1 MKIVSTPYTLYNR
14 EVRDP
19 LIRELYNSKVKI
31 VFMTI
36 YRGNIENTLK
46 TALLDA
52 LSNGKKLFIFIE
64 ASVVG
69 SKKANEELTKLLK
82 ENGAFVMNHAIG
94 KKYRVHAKCFL
105 TVESQDI
112 HMISMADIDG
122 GKYIISTG
130 NWDSSNS
137 EDIHVLGDYKYESY
151 QSDNAIYR
159 SLLYSFLVLFPT
171 ISHFNEFDPA
181 ITYQLYATKKIHKNV
196 SADFRS
202 SLYKM
207 RPAKEISKE
216 IAWMIDHA
224 TRKVYIKCPL
234 ISDKNVINAIAN
246 AVERGVDVRILT
258 KEKPDR
264 IYKMPMVDSDIR
276 GLVQIRKDDDTGW
289 IHKHSRFIVA
299 DGHTAIFTCNLV
311 DSKRI
316 DSYLD
321 LGYNNP
327 KCIIGYDKHN
337 FPVALTFRN
346 YFWRRFKEAK
356 QEYWFMSNSKEWT
369 DIQK

>member
-14 EVRDP
+14 EIRDP
-19 LIRELYNSKVKI
+19 LIRELYNPKAKI

-36 YRGNIENTLK
+36 YRGNIESTLK

-52 LSNGKKLFIFIE
+52 LRNGKKLFIFIE
-64 ASVVG
+64 SSVVG
-69 SKKANEELTKLLK
+69 SKKANEELTRLLK
-82 ENGAFVMNHAIG
+82 ENGAFVMTHVIG
-94 KKYRVHAKCFL
+94 KKYRVHTKCFL
-105 TVESQDI
+105 TIEAEDDR
-112 HMISMADIDG
+112 MINTTDIDG
-122 GKYIISTG
+122 GTYIISTG

-137 EDIHVLGDYKYESY
+137 EDIHVLGDYKYGRYQES
-151 QSDNAIYR
+151 DTIYK
-159 SLLYSFLVLFPT
+159 SLLFSFMLLLPSMALYGLFNHT
-171 ISHFNEFDPA
+171 I
-181 ITYQLYATKKIHKNV
+181 IHELKV
-196 SADFRS
+196 TDDFVS

-207 RPAKEISKE
+207 RPAKDISKE
-216 IAWMIDHA
+216 IARMIDRA
-224 TRKVYIKCPL
+224 TKKVYIKCPL
-234 ISDKNVINAIAN
+234 ISDKNVITAIAN

-258 KEKPDR
+258 KERPAK

-289 IHKHSRFIVA
+289 IHKHSRFIVS

-337 FPVALTFRN
+337 FPVTLTFRN

>member
-1 MKIVSTPYTLYNR
+1 MNIVSTPYTLYNR

-19 LIRELYNSKVKI
+19 LIRELYNPKVKI

-46 TALLDA
+46 HALLDA
-52 LSNGKKLFIFIE
+52 LSSGKKLFIFIE
-64 ASVVG
+64 SSVVG
-69 SKKANEELTKLLK
+69 SKKANKELTELLK
-82 ENGAFVMNHAIG
+82 ENGAFVVNHVMG
-94 KKYRVHAKCFL
+94 NKYRVHAKCFL
-105 TVESQDI
+105 TIEAEDD
-112 HMISMADIDG
+112 HMIDMVDIDDG
-122 GKYIISTG
+122 TYIISTG

-137 EDIHVLGDYKYESY
+137 EDIHVLGDYKYGRYKES
-151 QSDNAIYR
+151 DTIYR
-159 SLLYSFLVLFPT
+159 SLLFSFMLLFP
-171 ISHFNEFDPA
+171 SMVLYGLFNPA
-181 ITYQLYATKKIHKNV
+181 IIHELKV
-196 SADFRS
+196 TDDFRS
-202 SLYKM
+202 GLYKM
-207 RPAKEISKE
+207 RPAKEINKE
-216 IAWMIDHA
+216 IAWLIDRA
-224 TRKVYIKCPL
+224 VKKVYIKCPL
-234 ISDKNVINAIAN
+234 ISDKTVLNSIAN

-258 KEKPDR
+258 KEKPDK
-264 IYKMPMVDSDIR
+264 IYKMPAMDSDIR

-337 FPVALTFRN
+337 FPMALTFRT

>member
-14 EVRDP
+14 EIRDP
-19 LIRELYNSKVKI
+19 LIRELYNPKVKI

-36 YRGNIENTLK
+36 YRGNIESTLK
-46 TALLDA
+46 MALLDA
-52 LSNGKKLFIFIE
+52 LSNGKKLLIFIE
-64 ASVVG
+64 SSVVG
-69 SKKANEELTKLLK
+69 SKKANEELTNLLK
-82 ENGAFVMNHAIG
+82 ENGAFVMTHAIG

-105 TVESQDI
+105 TVESQDNVI
-112 HMISMADIDG
+112 LSMADIDR

-137 EDIHVLGDYKYESY
+137 EDIHVLGDYKYGRY
-151 QSDNAIYR
+151 QSYDIIYK
-159 SLLYSFLVLFPT
+159 SLLYNFLVLFPT
-171 ISHFNEFDPA
+171 IAHFNEFDPA
-181 ITYQLYATKKIHKNV
+181 IIHELKV
-196 SADFRS
+196 SDDSRS

-224 TRKVYIKCPL
+224 TKKVYIKCPL

-258 KEKPDR
+258 KERPDK
-264 IYKMPMVDSDIR
+264 IYKMPAVDSDIR

-346 YFWRRFKEAK
+346 YFWRRFKESK

>member
-1 MKIVSTPYTLYNR
+1 
-14 EVRDP
+14 
-19 LIRELYNSKVKI
+19 
-31 VFMTI
+31 
-36 YRGNIENTLK
+36 
-46 TALLDA
+46 
-52 LSNGKKLFIFIE
+52 
-64 ASVVG
+64 
-69 SKKANEELTKLLK
+69 
-82 ENGAFVMNHAIG
+82 
-94 KKYRVHAKCFL
+94 
-105 TVESQDI
+105 
-112 HMISMADIDG
+112 MADIDG

-137 EDIHVLGDYKYESY
+137 EDIHVLGDYKYGRY
-151 QSDNAIYR
+151 QSDDIIYK
-159 SLLYSFLVLFPT
+159 SLLYNFLVLFPT
-171 ISHFNEFDPA
+171 IAHFNEFDPA
-181 ITYQLYATKKIHKNV
+181 IIYELKV
-196 SADFRS
+196 SDDFRS

-224 TRKVYIKCPL
+224 TKKVYIKCPL

-258 KEKPDR
+258 KERPDK
-264 IYKMPMVDSDIR
+264 IYKMPAVDSDIR

>member
-14 EVRDP
+14 EIRDP
-19 LIRELYNSKVKI
+19 LIRELYNPKVKI

-36 YRGNIENTLK
+36 YRGNIESTLK

-64 ASVVG
+64 TSVVG
-69 SKKANEELTKLLK
+69 SKKANEELAELLK
-82 ENGAFVMNHAIG
+82 ENGAFVSTNVIG

-105 TVESQDI
+105 TVESQDNVI
-112 HMISMADIDG
+112 LSMADIDG

-137 EDIHVLGDYKYESY
+137 EDIHVLGDYKYGRY
-151 QSDNAIYR
+151 QSDDIIYK

-171 ISHFNEFDPA
+171 IAHFNEFNPA
-181 ITYQLYATKKIHKNV
+181 IIYELKV
-196 SADFRS
+196 SDDFRS

-224 TRKVYIKCPL
+224 SKKIYIKCPL
-234 ISDKNVINAIAN
+234 ISDKNVIISIAN

-258 KEKPDR
+258 KERPDK
-264 IYKMPMVDSDIR
+264 IYKMPAVDSDIR

-289 IHKHSRFIVA
+289 IHKHSRFIVS

>member
-14 EVRDP
+14 EIRDP
-19 LIRELYNSKVKI
+19 LIRELYNPKVKI

-36 YRGNIENTLK
+36 YRGNIESTLK
-46 TALLDA
+46 MALLDA
-52 LSNGKKLFIFIE
+52 LSNGKKLLIFIE
-64 ASVVG
+64 SSVVG
-69 SKKANEELTKLLK
+69 SKKANEELTNLLK
-82 ENGAFVMNHAIG
+82 ENGAFVMTHAIG

-105 TVESQDI
+105 TIEAEDDC
-112 HMISMADIDG
+112 MINMVDIDG
-122 GKYIISTG
+122 GTYIVSTG

-137 EDIHVLGDYKYESY
+137 EDIHVLGDYKYGRY
-151 QSDNAIYR
+151 QSDDIIYK
-159 SLLYSFLVLFPT
+159 SLLYSFLVLFPAIT
-171 ISHFNEFDPA
+171 HFNEFDPA
-181 ITYQLYATKKIHKNV
+181 IIYELKV
-196 SADFRS
+196 SDDFRS

-224 TRKVYIKCPL
+224 TKKVYIKCPL
-234 ISDKNVINAIAN
+234 ISDKNVISSIAN

-258 KEKPDR
+258 KERPDK
-264 IYKMPMVDSDIR
+264 IYKMPAVDSDIR